1 MVTWAL
7 IVFAAAALGGLVMA
21 GQHFQGRSPPSA
33 AIAVIH
39 GAAAATG
46 LVLLLAAVFLQ
57 HVGGKVPL
65 ALCLFVLAAL
75 GGFTMAL
82 GFHARG
88 KALPSGLVLGHAA
101 LAVIAFVILLG
112 GALALF

>member
-1 MVTWAL
+1 MLTWAL

-21 GQHFQGRSPPSA
+21 AQHFGGRSPPSA

-46 LVLLLAAVFLQ
+46 LLLLCGAVFMQ
-57 HVGGKVPL
+57 HAGGKAPV
-65 ALCLFVLAAL
+65 ALGLFVLAAL

-88 KALPSGLVLGHAA
+88 KALPSPLVLGHAA
-101 LAVIAFVILLG
+101 LAVIAFLILLG
-112 GALALF
+112 GALSLF